1 MDSLMGQIDRS
12 AFGGDFSAVDKMFV
26 GSNIGY
32 VHSQLIDPITQK
44 LQRKAIL
51 NVRREKIMT
60 KGFIIRLGLRSATI
74 FVPTYNLIKEVSW
87 KGSTSYL

>member
-32 VHSQLIDPITQK
+32 VHQFAK
-44 LQRKAIL
+44 
-51 NVRREKIMT
+51 
-60 KGFIIRLGLRSATI
+60 F
-74 FVPTYNLIKEVSW
+74 
-87 KGSTSYL
+87 